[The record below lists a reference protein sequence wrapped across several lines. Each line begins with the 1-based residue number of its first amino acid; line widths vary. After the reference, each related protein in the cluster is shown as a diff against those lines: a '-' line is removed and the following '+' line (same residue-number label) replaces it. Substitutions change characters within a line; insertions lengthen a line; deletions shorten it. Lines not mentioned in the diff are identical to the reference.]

1 MRKQT
6 ATLMFLTLIVGL
18 VTGGIINGWA
28 TEPVIEYVEVPVE
41 KVVTKTI
48 YVPDTHYIT
57 QEVPVVLTR
66 EVVKQVP
73 VELQDWQTLEEVKE
87 FLVDRDDELIVH
99 LQAGRDGKYGLT
111 GACSGWAIGLREL
124 GAKYGKNIEVI
135 RMTGNEYKKWFGNGV
150 GSNGDHYLNMAIVG
164 QSETWVIEPQNF
176 EMRLPTYVP

>member
-1 MRKQT
+1 MKT
-6 ATLMFLTLIVGL
+6 AILMFLALIVGL

-66 EVVKQVP
+66 KVVKQVP
-73 VELQDWQTLEEVKE
+73 VELQDWQALDEVRE
-87 FLVDRDDELIVH
+87 FLSDHGDEIVVH
-99 LQAGRDGKYGLT
+99 LQAGRDGEYGLT

-124 GAKYGKNIEVI
+124 GAKYGKNIEVT
-135 RMTGNEYKKWFGNGV
+135 RMTGNEYKKWFGKNIGA
-150 GSNGDHYLNMAIVG
+150 SHYFNLVIVG
-164 QSETWVIEPQNF
+164 QKDTWVIEPQTF
-176 EMRLPTYVP
+176 EMKLVTYIP